1 MGELIVKYG
10 NEVNRA
16 ARRLTTSELRIL
28 FVAIAKNFQ
37 VKDRCLECRV
47 SAQELISLGSDPSTA
62 YADLRQAVETLFDR
76 YIVFTEKDA
85 SDNALIE
92 RKIRWV
98 QDIGYV
104 KGSGEVVVT
113 LSQKLLPFLHDF
125 RKGFTLL
132 KLQEIRGLTAYAAIL
147 YTMLC
152 QYRDTRWM
160 KIDVQ
165 ELRSILEIGDRLKL
179 YGDFKRFAIK
189 SSIKQINNSQNTV
202 FNVRFE
208 EIKAGRKV
216 VAIKFILE
224 DKPRLI
230 ALKALEKAAPHP
242 VIKITDKQA
251 RYFASEAIARD
262 CDMVMQVLRNENILP
277 VSVFRT
283 FYTNQIAID
292 WLAPQL
298 KKPEVLANKNV
309 QKMLRSFGF
318 SF

>member
-125 RKGFTLL
+125 RLF
-132 KLQEIRGLTAYAAIL
+132 Q
-147 YTMLC
+147 
-152 QYRDTRWM
+152 
-160 KIDVQ
+160 
-165 ELRSILEIGDRLKL
+165 LRSQPVDCNLIGVESAEDTYRQNIFISKDLHDHIAVP
-179 YGDFKRFAIK
+179 GNRF
-189 SSIKQINNSQNTV
+189 
-202 FNVRFE
+202 
-208 EIKAGRKV
+208 
-216 VAIKFILE
+216 
-224 DKPRLI
+224 
-230 ALKALEKAAPHP
+230 
-242 VIKITDKQA
+242 
-251 RYFASEAIARD
+251 
-262 CDMVMQVLRNENILP
+262 
-277 VSVFRT
+277 
-283 FYTNQIAID
+283 
-292 WLAPQL
+292 
-298 KKPEVLANKNV
+298 
-309 QKMLRSFGF
+309 
-318 SF
+318 

>member
-104 KGSGEVVVT
+104 KGKRRGCCHAFLKSSYPSCTTSGKV
-113 LSQKLLPFLHDF
+113 
-125 RKGFTLL
+125 FTLL
-132 KLQEIRGLTAYAAIL
+132 KLQEIRGLTHTPQFFIQCCAS
-147 YTMLC
+147 T
-152 QYRDTRWM
+152 
-160 KIDVQ
+160 
-165 ELRSILEIGDRLKL
+165 EIR
-179 YGDFKRFAIK
+179 
-189 SSIKQINNSQNTV
+189 
-202 FNVRFE
+202 
-208 EIKAGRKV
+208 AG
-216 VAIKFILE
+216 
-224 DKPRLI
+224 
-230 ALKALEKAAPHP
+230 
-242 VIKITDKQA
+242 
-251 RYFASEAIARD
+251 
-262 CDMVMQVLRNENILP
+262 
-277 VSVFRT
+277 
-283 FYTNQIAID
+283 
-292 WLAPQL
+292 
-298 KKPEVLANKNV
+298 
-309 QKMLRSFGF
+309 
-318 SF
+318 

>member
-224 DKPRLI
+224 DKPWF
-230 ALKALEKAAPHP
+230 KS
-242 VIKITDKQA
+242 
-251 RYFASEAIARD
+251 F
-262 CDMVMQVLRNENILP
+262 QVS
-277 VSVFRT
+277 SVAFT
-283 FYTNQIAID
+283 VF
-292 WLAPQL
+292 
-298 KKPEVLANKNV
+298 KK
-309 QKMLRSFGF
+309 
-318 SF
+318 